1 MPRPLRERLSR
12 LRRDPLGV
20 LKGRLKLAYLWLRYR
35 GLQGERAAA
44 FWSDR
49 HARYG
54 ADDLR
59 GVGRESWSHAENEA
73 DYAAAVRQVRE
84 RIEAEGVD
92 WERARVL
99 DLGCGVGTYAAMA
112 REAGVEAYVGV
123 DIAETLLPTL
133 RERYPGYRFEQHD
146 LSRSAP
152 SGEFDLIVMIDV
164 TQHLVAEGAF
174 EAAMAHV
181 RQALAPGGV
190 FLVTSWL
197 KGPER
202 LSFFEAARPLSAYEA
217 AFPAGEFELGR
228 REPFRD
234 KFLFSIR
241 RKSGA
246 DT

>member
-12 LRRDPLGV
+12 LRHDPLGV
-20 LKGRLKLAYLWLRYR
+20 LKGRLKLVYLRLRYG
-35 GLQGERAAA
+35 GLEGERARA

-73 DYAAAVRQVRE
+73 DYADAVRRVRE

-92 WERARVL
+92 WQQARVL

-112 REAGVEAYVGV
+112 REAGAEAYVGV

-146 LSRSAP
+146 LSQSAP
-152 SGEFDLIVMIDV
+152 AGEFDLIVMIDV
-164 TQHLVAEGAF
+164 TQHLVAPGAY
-174 EAAMAHV
+174 EAAMRHV
-181 RQALAPGGV
+181 RERLAPGGV
-190 FLVTSWL
+190 FVVTSWL

-202 LSFFEAARPLSAYEA
+202 LSFFEAARPLSAYQA
-217 AFPAGEFELGR
+217 AFPAGEFEIGR

-241 RKSGA
+241 RTSGG